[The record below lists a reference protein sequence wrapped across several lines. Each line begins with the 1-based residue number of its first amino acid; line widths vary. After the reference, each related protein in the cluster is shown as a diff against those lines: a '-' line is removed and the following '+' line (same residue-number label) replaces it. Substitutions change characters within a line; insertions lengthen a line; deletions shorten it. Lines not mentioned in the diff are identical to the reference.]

1 MYLKTLTIH
10 GFKSFADKTHFEFH
24 PGVTGIVGPNGC
36 GKSNVVDAVR
46 WVLGETSAKAL
57 RGDEMA
63 DVIFNGTDKR
73 KPVGMAEVVLVFGD
87 CEKALGVDYNEVAIC
102 RRVFRD
108 GRSEYRLN
116 NTVCRLK
123 DLQDLLSGTGIG
135 RTAYSIMAQG
145 QIDMLLSSKPEDR
158 RTVFEEAAGITKFK
172 GQKKEALRKLDY
184 TEANLLRVADI
195 VAEVKRQMGSLQRQ
209 AAKARRYQAFMSD
222 LRTLDTHL
230 GYKHYTEF
238 NAEKSEAE
246 THIRT
251 LALQLDQL
259 QRRLQSTETE
269 TAETREAYH
278 AVESTINQLRG
289 QSQMLRSQ
297 VQSAEGRMG
306 FNQERSEELHTRIQ
320 QNNDD
325 ISSSRALL
333 EEQQRELSSADE
345 QIQQLFANIESRQAL
360 LSEHQGGHQSI
371 IPERV
376 RVEGERR
383 SVREQILRFEGQ
395 IATSEAK
402 AQSLTSQ
409 ISADRQ
415 RHESL
420 QKDRQAAAQ
429 AKETSQVE
437 HDKLQEMIQELDHRR
452 TELDTKLKDCA
463 REIVERRRQRD
474 ALTEELHEVQRTVTQ
489 RKSRFEALQQLL
501 QKGEGL
507 EQGTQHVL
515 RGLDNPE
522 VYSTGVRG
530 LLASAFEVEPT
541 YIAAIEAALRE
552 NLQAVMLADA
562 DLASQIMDRLTGQKM
577 GKAVLLPQDFAT
589 LRPAQ
594 DRQLLPSGAVAW
606 AIDKVKASPTVQ
618 ALLDH
623 LLCNVLIA
631 EDLNAALRLK
641 RQHPDLA
648 ICTMNGELV
657 STDGVI
663 FGGAGKEEAISTLRR
678 ESEVRSLRLEVEG
691 LELQLME
698 REENVATL
706 RAQLEEQ
713 QQEEVA
719 LRDQSQRAREE
730 FSQIQGQITVV
741 QRALQQASAKL
752 DSFDWEQEQISGRIA
767 EAEAQA
773 AAHREAGASSLEQ
786 VQVFRA
792 RESELEVEIEGI
804 SRREME
810 SQERLNELRTALALA
825 QGSLQSVERQKAP
838 LANRMVE
845 LQSSIQ
851 RFEQEIQ
858 NWQQRVQA
866 SEAENARLAE
876 QIEEQRSAVSRI
888 EEDLQIRS
896 EDRAAAFEKVTELET
911 RLTGLRH
918 QASEMSDS
926 RNRAEVQL
934 TRVDLRLENLNN
946 QLVERY
952 QLNLESFEPD
962 PHSLLMAISAQKKS
976 RERGGKRKLN
986 GDADSEGSDEGTNSG
1001 ETENDKEA
1009 ADIAEVLSEGEPDW
1023 DFVAEAV
1030 TELRQKLDGIGP
1042 VNLEAIQEFAELE
1055 ERHLFLDTQHNDLV
1069 RSKEELLQVIAK
1081 INETT
1086 KVMFSETFNLVRGH
1100 FHDNFRELFG
1110 ATAKA
1115 DLLLVDEADPLESGI
1130 EIIAKPPGKKLQ
1142 TISLLSGGERSMTAV
1157 ALLFSIYM
1165 VKPSPFCILDELDAP
1180 LDESNIGRFLNMLD
1194 RFIAQS
1200 QFIIVTHNKRTMS
1213 RADVIYGVTMQEFG
1227 VSKPIG
1233 VRMAPQEE
1241 AVPQEQTLAPEA
1253 ETIDVA
1259 ESSEAEPAVT

>member
-1 MYLKTLTIH
+1 M
-10 GFKSFADKTHFEFH
+10 
-24 PGVTGIVGPNGC
+24 
-36 GKSNVVDAVR
+36 
-46 WVLGETSAKAL
+46 
-57 RGDEMA
+57 
-63 DVIFNGTDKR
+63 
-73 KPVGMAEVVLVFGD
+73 
-87 CEKALGVDYNEVAIC
+87 
-102 RRVFRD
+102 
-108 GRSEYRLN
+108 
-116 NTVCRLK
+116 
-123 DLQDLLSGTGIG
+123 
-135 RTAYSIMAQG
+135 
-145 QIDMLLSSKPEDR
+145 
-158 RTVFEEAAGITKFK
+158 
-172 GQKKEALRKLDY
+172 
-184 TEANLLRVADI
+184 
-195 VAEVKRQMGSLQRQ
+195 
-209 AAKARRYQAFMSD
+209 
-222 LRTLDTHL
+222 
-230 GYKHYTEF
+230 
-238 NAEKSEAE
+238 
-246 THIRT
+246 
-251 LALQLDQL
+251 
-259 QRRLQSTETE
+259 
-269 TAETREAYH
+269 
-278 AVESTINQLRG
+278 
-289 QSQMLRSQ
+289 
-297 VQSAEGRMG
+297 
-306 FNQERSEELHTRIQ
+306 
-320 QNNDD
+320 
-325 ISSSRALL
+325 
-333 EEQQRELSSADE
+333 
-345 QIQQLFANIESRQAL
+345 
-360 LSEHQGGHQSI
+360 
-371 IPERV
+371 
-376 RVEGERR
+376 
-383 SVREQILRFEGQ
+383 
-395 IATSEAK
+395 
-402 AQSLTSQ
+402 
-409 ISADRQ
+409 
-415 RHESL
+415 
-420 QKDRQAAAQ
+420 
-429 AKETSQVE
+429 
-437 HDKLQEMIQELDHRR
+437 
-452 TELDTKLKDCA
+452 
-463 REIVERRRQRD
+463 
-474 ALTEELHEVQRTVTQ
+474 
-489 RKSRFEALQQLL
+489 
-501 QKGEGL
+501 
-507 EQGTQHVL
+507 
-515 RGLDNPE
+515 
-522 VYSTGVRG
+522 
-530 LLASAFEVEPT
+530 
-541 YIAAIEAALRE
+541 
-552 NLQAVMLADA
+552 
-562 DLASQIMDRLTGQKM
+562 
-577 GKAVLLPQDFAT
+577 
-589 LRPAQ
+589 
-594 DRQLLPSGAVAW
+594 
-606 AIDKVKASPTVQ
+606 
-618 ALLDH
+618 
-623 LLCNVLIA
+623 
-631 EDLNAALRLK
+631 ALRLK

-648 ICTMNGELV
+648 ICTLNGELV

-792 RESELEVEIEGI
+792 HESELEVEIEGI

-976 RERGGKRKLN
+976 RERGVKRKLN

-1030 TELRQKLDGIGP
+1030 TDLRQKLDGIGP

-1241 AVPQEQTLAPEA
+1241 AVPQEQTLALEA

-1259 ESSEAEPAVT
+1259 ETSEAEPAGV